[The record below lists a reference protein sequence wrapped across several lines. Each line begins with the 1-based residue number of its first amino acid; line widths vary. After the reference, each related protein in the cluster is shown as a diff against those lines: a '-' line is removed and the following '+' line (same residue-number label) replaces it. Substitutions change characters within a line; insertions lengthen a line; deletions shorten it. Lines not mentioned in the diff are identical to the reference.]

1 MYINATITYG
11 LGKSYS
17 CSIETTENNGV
28 SFTPLDLNLFA
39 IRFKVLGSP
48 TADAKVLI
56 EHIITQNTS
65 EEDGGQIYDPD
76 NGKFSFTITKEDTF
90 KLGLGHFPIAIDL
103 LDGETE
109 EYVDTITQGKEGE
122 EFNKVHIVEV

>member
-11 LGKSYS
+11 LGKSYT
-17 CSIETTENNGV
+17 CSLESTENNGV
-28 SFTPLDLNLFA
+28 SFTPLDLNLFS

-48 TADAKVLI
+48 TADAKVLV

-65 EEDGGQIYDPD
+65 DEDGGRIYDPD
-76 NGKFSFTITKEDTF
+76 NGQFSFTVTAEDTR

-103 LDGETE
+103 LDAETE
-109 EYVDTITQGKEGE
+109 EYIDTITQGKEGE